1 MSNAA
6 TVETTHSLTMQV
18 ADGVTQIATLQCSYV
33 PGKRVN
39 TSLLL
44 HPAYQAEKH
53 RGQVEAA
60 LGSFRAEVLKRLAAE
75 DMPIPPIN

>member
-1 MSNAA
+1 MY
-6 TVETTHSLTMQV
+6 ETTESISVQV
-18 ADGVTQIATLQCSYV
+18 TDGADHVATLQCSYV

-39 TSLLL
+39 TSLML

-53 RGQVEAA
+53 REQVEAA

-75 DMPIPPIN
+75 DMPIPPMN